1 MFTPEGQGYHFR
13 GRVATG
19 DKWVIQMA
27 LTDPEALEIAKTFA
41 ATLLLDVTLCESRP
55 DGLYGF
61 DPATEYLF
69 AVSYRRLHVLGAG
82 DYIAVSRLDGTVRFA
97 GQAGE

>member
-1 MFTPEGQGYHFR
+1 
-13 GRVATG
+13 
-19 DKWVIQMA
+19 MA
-27 LTDPEALEIAKTFA
+27 LAEPEASAIAKVFA
-41 ATLLLDVTLCESRP
+41 ATLLLDVTLCESPP

-69 AVSYRRLHVLGAG
+69 AVGYPRLHLLGAS

-97 GQAGE
+97 GRAGE